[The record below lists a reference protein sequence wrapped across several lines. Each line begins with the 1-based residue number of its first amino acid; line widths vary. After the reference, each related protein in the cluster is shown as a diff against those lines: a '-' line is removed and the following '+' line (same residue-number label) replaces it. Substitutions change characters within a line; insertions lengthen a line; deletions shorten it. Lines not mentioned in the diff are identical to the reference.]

1 MPRFYKV
8 PGVHLILD
16 LDQVVL
22 VSMDE
27 SRVGP
32 PYVLKIQMSHAIFST
47 INFAT
52 VAELAFVER
61 ELEIALTG
69 QGTSL
74 PHDGIASR

>member
-16 LDQVVL
+16 LDQVIL

-27 SRVGP
+27 SKAGP
-32 PYVLKIQMSHAIFST
+32 PYTLEITLYGSIVNS
-47 INFAT
+47 INFAD
-52 VAELAFVER
+52 VSEFAFVER

-69 QGTSL
+69 QGDRL
-74 PHDGIASR
+74 PRDGIGPR